1 MSKNKTKSTEWSIII
16 CVIILITIGLFAL
29 YSASKSSDLEEL
41 RKQVVW
47 IFVSIPFFII
57 AVRMD
62 YNFLAK
68 ISIGLYLA
76 FNVLLVAVLLT
87 SSVNGASSW
96 FAIGGASLQPSEFA
110 KIAVILFLAYIMSR
124 ISDYD
129 IDKPL
134 NLLKIIAIGM
144 IPIVLIVLQPDYG
157 TAFAFIFIMTAMLFV
172 SGVNRK
178 YIIVAIVLAVILVP
192 VLYMFVLPA
201 HAKARIDVYLNPET
215 DPRGAG
221 YNIIQS
227 KLAIGA
233 RQISR
238 IRMGTGNA
246 NPTGISIS

>member
-41 RKQVVW
+41 KKQVVW
-47 IFVSIPFFII
+47 IFISIPFFII
-57 AVRMD
+57 ATKID

-68 ISIGLYLA
+68 ISIGLYLG
-76 FNVLLVAVLLT
+76 FNVLLIIVLLT

-96 FAIGGASLQPSEFA
+96 FAIKGISIQPSEFA
-110 KIAVILFLAYIMSR
+110 KISAILFLAYIMSR
-124 ISDYD
+124 MSDYD
-129 IDKPL
+129 IDRPL

-144 IPIVLIVLQPDYG
+144 VPIVLIVLQPDYG
-157 TAFAFIFIMTAMLFV
+157 TAFAFIFIMVAMLFV
-172 SGVNRK
+172 SGLNRK

-192 VLYMFVLPA
+192 ILYMFVLPE

-238 IRMGTGNA
+238 TRMGTGNT
-246 NPTGISIS
+246 NTIRIPIP